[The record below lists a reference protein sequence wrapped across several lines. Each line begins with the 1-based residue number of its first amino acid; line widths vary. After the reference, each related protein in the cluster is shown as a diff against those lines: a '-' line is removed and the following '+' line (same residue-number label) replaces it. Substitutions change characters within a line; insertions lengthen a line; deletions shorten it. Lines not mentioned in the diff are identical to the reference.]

1 MASIRRRGL
10 RISSPASLPIR
21 LIGQRTTTLELD
33 PRIRDLR
40 SSGVT
45 THVDK
50 VHHVTTIT
58 RVAEDLGDDDDWLR
72 DVSIE
77 MEIEMA

>member
-1 MASIRRRGL
+1 MDSLIVTPRRMASIRRRSS

-40 SSGVT
+40 SSGMT
-45 THVDK
+45 MHVNK

-58 RVAEDLGDDDDWLR
+58 
-72 DVSIE
+72 
-77 MEIEMA
+77 